1 MELRTRFS
9 TSPTATRRGTG
20 ASLARGGE
28 RGRRRRFVLAGVAVA
43 AACAGWIAFCGF
55 QWGWGPFA
63 RLHDVKTAG
72 LPGNA
77 ERYSLENV
85 ESDEASPLRGRRI
98 AFLGSSV
105 TYGAAAQ
112 GTSFVDYLV
121 KKDGVVATKDAVSG
135 TTLVDDTPDSYLSRL
150 RNLEPGEG
158 LDLLVCQL
166 STNDASQGKE
176 LGEVSDS
183 FAAEDFNT
191 GTVAGA
197 IEYVIAYARDTWG
210 CPVVFYTSPRYD
222 RARYQQ
228 MVDLLGRVQAKWGIQ
243 VIDMWDDDSFNSISD
258 EQCSLYMA
266 DDIHPTKAG
275 YLEWWLPY
283 FEKQLEMVFDRRAA
297 EGT

>member
-1 MELRTRFS
+1 MALRTRFS
-9 TSPTATRRGTG
+9 TWQMATRRGTG
-20 ASLARGGE
+20 ASVARGRE

-55 QWGWGPFA
+55 QGGWGPFA

-85 ESDEASPLRGRRI
+85 EPDEASPLRGRRI

-135 TTLVDDTPDSYLSRL
+135 TTLVDDAPDSYLARL

-183 FAAEDFNT
+183 FAAEDFDT

-210 CPVVFYTSPRYD
+210 CPVVFYTSPRYGSE
-222 RARYQQ
+222 RYQQ
-228 MVDLLGRVQAKWGIQ
+228 MVDLLAQVQTKWGIQ

-258 EQCSLYMA
+258 EQRSLYMA

-283 FEKQLEMVFDRRAA
+283 FEKQLEMVFDGRAV

>member
-9 TSPTATRRGTG
+9 TWQTAAHRGIG
-20 ASLARGGE
+20 ASVARGGE
-28 RGRRRRFVLAGVAVA
+28 RSRRRRFVLAGVAVA

-85 ESDEASPLRGRRI
+85 EPDEASPLRGRRI
-98 AFLGSSV
+98 TFLGSSV
-105 TYGAAAQ
+105 AYGAAAQ

-135 TTLVDDTPDSYLSRL
+135 TTLVDDAPDSYLARL
-150 RNLEPGEG
+150 RNLGPDEG

-176 LGEVSDS
+176 LGEVSTS
-183 FAAEDFNT
+183 FAAEDFDT
-191 GTVAGA
+191 RTVAGA

-210 CPVVFYTSPRYD
+210 CPVVCYTSQRYD
-222 RARYQQ
+222 SERYRQ
-228 MVDLLGRVQAKWGIQ
+228 MVDLLAQVQTKWDIQ
-243 VIDMWDDDSFNSISD
+243 VIDMWNDDSFNSISD
-258 EQCSLYMA
+258 EQRSLYMA
-266 DDIHPTKAG
+266 DAIHPTKAG

-283 FEKQLEMVFDRRAA
+283 FEEQLENVIK
-297 EGT
+297 EPE